1 MSLNELLA
9 AIGKVVQ
16 PSEVKVRHE
25 PFRAGEVFATY
36 CEMSKARNDLGFD
49 PKTNLHDSLAKTW
62 ALVRGQE
69 PHNNGG
75 IPTVMTSL
83 SIFRSHFEKAKI
95 SERHPGPLSATGG
108 RKTS

>member
-1 MSLNELLA
+1 LRFGAAGVIQLGSGRPLSLNELLA

-75 IPTVMTSL
+75 IPTVMMRDRWHHS
-83 SIFRSHFEKAKI
+83 R
-95 SERHPGPLSATGG
+95 
-108 RKTS
+108 